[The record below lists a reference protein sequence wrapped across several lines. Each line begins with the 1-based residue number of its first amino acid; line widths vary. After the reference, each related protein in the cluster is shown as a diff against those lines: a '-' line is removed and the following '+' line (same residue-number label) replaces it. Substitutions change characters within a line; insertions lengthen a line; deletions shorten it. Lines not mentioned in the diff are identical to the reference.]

1 MRRPAKIAPSI
12 LAADFSM
19 LGDAVAGVA
28 DDIDLLHVDV
38 MDGHFVPNIS
48 LGPPVIASLSAATS
62 LYLDCHLMITDPI
75 RYLEQLKQA
84 GANGVTGH
92 IEALPDPTG
101 FFDRAAE
108 LGLDAGL
115 ALNPPTPVESIVP
128 YLDRCEKVVVMSV
141 HPGFGGQS
149 FIPDTL
155 EKITKLREL
164 IDSSALATDIEVDG
178 GIDLHTVGQARSA
191 GADILVA
198 GTAIFGAE
206 DPAGAVGAM
215 RNMMNNSEDV

>member
-1 MRRPAKIAPSI
+1 MRNPAKIAPSI

-28 DDIDLLHVDV
+28 DNVDLLHVDV

-62 LYLDCHLMITDPI
+62 LYLDCHLMITDPV
-75 RYLEQLKQA
+75 RYLEQLKES
-84 GANGVTGH
+84 GASGVTGH
-92 IEALPDPTG
+92 IEALPDPTR

-115 ALNPPTPVESIVP
+115 VLNPPTPVAAVVP
-128 YLDRCEKVVVMSV
+128 YLDRCDKVVVMSV
-141 HPGFGGQS
+141 HPGFGGQR
-149 FIPDTL
+149 FIPATL
-155 EKITKLREL
+155 EKIAELREM

-198 GTAIFGAE
+198 GSAIFGAE
-206 DPAGAVGAM
+206 DPAGAVGAI
-215 RNMMNNSEDV
+215 RNMINNSEDV